1 MPHSERHEELVAAMA
16 LGVLLDADRA
26 ELERHLAE
34 GCARCEVLLVDLRE
48 ASTAL
53 ASEVPAARPP
63 DGRGARPPAPPA
75 PPGGPARRASP
86 VFARVLAA
94 AAVLLLV
101 LVGLDDA

>member
-1 MPHSERHEELVAAMA
+1 MPHSERHEELVAALA
-16 LGVLLDADRA
+16 LGVLADADRA

-34 GCARCEVLLVDLRE
+34 GCAHCEVLLVDLRE

-53 ASEVPAARPP
+53 AAEVPPVRPP
-63 DGRGARPPAPPA
+63 DELRSRILSSLGPVRVPAKP
-75 PPGGPARRASP
+75 ASP

-101 LVGLDDA
+101 LVGL